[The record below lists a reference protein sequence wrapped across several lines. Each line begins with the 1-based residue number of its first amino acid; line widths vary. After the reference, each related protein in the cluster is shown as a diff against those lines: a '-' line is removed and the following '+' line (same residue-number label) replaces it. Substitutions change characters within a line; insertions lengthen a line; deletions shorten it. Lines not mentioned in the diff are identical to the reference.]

1 MDSFNE
7 LKKEYKTK
15 EDNYYDSERGE
26 ILEFVP
32 AQAKKILDI
41 GCGTG
46 NFGYKLKKMNECEVW
61 GIEPND
67 VVARIAAQKLDK
79 VINNVFSPDLEEL
92 KGNEFDAIIFNDV
105 LEHLVNP
112 YEVLG
117 QCKKFLRQGGYI
129 VASIPNI
136 LFFPVFFNDII
147 LKQDWVY
154 TNFGTLDKTH
164 LRFFTRKSIIRMF
177 EEQGYKIVK
186 LKGINPETPRRYR
199 ILNTLLFNRLKD
211 WKYLQFGVQAI
222 LK

>member
-92 KGNEFDAIIFNDV
+92 KGNEFDTIIFNDV

>member
-7 LKKEYKTK
+7 LKKEYKIK
-15 EDNYYDSERGE
+15 EENYFDSDRAE
-26 ILEFVP
+26 ILQFVP
-32 AQAKKILDI
+32 GHADKILDV

-46 NFGYKLKKMNECEVW
+46 NFAYKLKKMYECEAW

-67 VVARIAAQKLDK
+67 AVARIAAQKLDK
-79 VINNVFSPDLEEL
+79 VIINVFSPDLPEL

-117 QCKKFLRQGGYI
+117 QCKKFLRPGGYI

-199 ILNTLLFNRLKD
+199 ILNTLFFNRLKD